1 MAVYVKV
8 ADAVD
13 LPPGQA
19 IAVTGGDKRLA
30 LFSVDGTV
38 VAIDDTCTHRGG
50 PLSEGEL
57 KDGIVT
63 CPWHGAQFNVKDGQ
77 VLRPPAP
84 KRVSSSP
91 GGITDGAIQGEVKK
105 QLPLEDS
112 EASALELGRSLHG
125 GISRSSSG
133 TTAPTA
139 SKVRASRSATRKGAC
154 TASAVALLFP
164 CAAVG
169 TRRTNPSATGRTTR
183 SASSQSARPTSCRPP
198 SRRRSDREGQR
209 DPPGTALSGPLGLGG

>member
-13 LPPGQA
+13 LPPGHA
-19 IAVTGGDKRLA
+19 VAVTVGDKRLA

-84 KRVSSSP
+84 KSVSSYP
-91 GGITDGAIQGEVKK
+91 VRITDGAIEV
-105 QLPLEDS
+105 E
-112 EASALELGRSLHG
+112 
-125 GISRSSSG
+125 
-133 TTAPTA
+133 
-139 SKVRASRSATRKGAC
+139 V
-154 TASAVALLFP
+154 
-164 CAAVG
+164 
-169 TRRTNPSATGRTTR
+169 
-183 SASSQSARPTSCRPP
+183 
-198 SRRRSDREGQR
+198 
-209 DPPGTALSGPLGLGG
+209 

>member
-19 IAVTGGDKRLA
+19 IAVTVGDKRLA

-63 CPWHGAQFNVKDGQ
+63 CPWHGAQFNVKT
-77 VLRPPAP
+77 A
-84 KRVSSSP
+84 
-91 GGITDGAIQGEVKK
+91 
-105 QLPLEDS
+105 
-112 EASALELGRSLHG
+112 
-125 GISRSSSG
+125 RSSG
-133 TTAPTA
+133 PRHPR
-139 SKVRASRSATRKGAC
+139 VY
-154 TASAVALLFP
+154 
-164 CAAVG
+164 
-169 TRRTNPSATGRTTR
+169 
-183 SASSQSARPTSCRPP
+183 RPIP
-198 SRRRSDREGQR
+198 
-209 DPPGTALSGPLGLGG
+209 

>member
-19 IAVTGGDKRLA
+19 IAVTVGDKRLA

-77 VLRPPAP
+77 VLRPRHP
-84 KRVSSSP
+84 RVY
-91 GGITDGAIQGEVKK
+91 
-105 QLPLEDS
+105 
-112 EASALELGRSLHG
+112 
-125 GISRSSSG
+125 
-133 TTAPTA
+133 
-139 SKVRASRSATRKGAC
+139 
-154 TASAVALLFP
+154 
-164 CAAVG
+164 
-169 TRRTNPSATGRTTR
+169 
-183 SASSQSARPTSCRPP
+183 RPIP
-198 SRRRSDREGQR
+198 
-209 DPPGTALSGPLGLGG
+209 